1 MPSRYLLEVSILANV
16 AVREG
21 ARMSDAPREAT
32 PDYSKGSEVP
42 RQGAGRLA
50 ALRGGL
56 LILGLA
62 GVVMLVIATFSL
74 IIEIKVGTTA
84 DIALQTDTEQ
94 TGMDRHGPALLIL
107 AGFAAL
113 MLAGAARGARPAT
126 LAVAAAGIAVLAIAL
141 IWDLPDL
148 DDAGEVATFYEDAV
162 ADPRSGYYLET
173 LGGALLL
180 LSGGGLAI
188 AGRRARGAADVSE
201 PRSAPT

>member
-1 MPSRYLLEVSILANV
+1 MPSRYLLEVSILAKF

-21 ARMSDAPREAT
+21 ARMSDAPHEAT
-32 PDYSKGSEVP
+32 PDYSKGSGVSRRGVP
-42 RQGAGRLA
+42 GPA
-50 ALRGGL
+50 AMRGGL
-56 LILGLA
+56 LLLGLA
-62 GVVMLVIATFSL
+62 GVVMLVVATFSL

-113 MLAGAARGARPAT
+113 MLVGAARGARPAT
-126 LAVAAAGIAVLAIAL
+126 LAIAATGIAVLAIAL

-148 DDAGEVATFYEDAV
+148 DDAGEVATFYENAV

-180 LSGGGLAI
+180 LSGGGLAL
-188 AGRRARGAADVSE
+188 AGRRTAPEDVSSGR
-201 PRSAPT
+201 RSGPT